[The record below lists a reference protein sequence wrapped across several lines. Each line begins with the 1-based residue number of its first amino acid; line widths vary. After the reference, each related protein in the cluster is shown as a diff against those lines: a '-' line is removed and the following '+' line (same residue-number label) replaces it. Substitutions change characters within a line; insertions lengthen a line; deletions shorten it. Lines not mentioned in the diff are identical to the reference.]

1 MIIFTTFWATF
12 TLLLNTAMA
21 AFGAWLASTL
31 FGALVVATVVCAIS
45 VAYKAIPKGPLECF
59 L

>member
-12 TLLLNTAMA
+12 TLLLETAMA
-21 AFGAWLASTL
+21 AFGAWLATTL
-31 FGALVVATVVCAIS
+31 FGAILVAALVCAIS
-45 VAYKAIPKGPLECF
+45 AAYKAIPKGPLKCV